1 MVEYTAPVFWAFLLL
16 VGAALPILRLRE
28 PGRKLPFR
36 VPFYPLTPLLFCA
49 GCLYM
54 LHASLA
60 YTGSGAL
67 MGLAVVL
74 AGLPLLLF
82 RRRSEAR
89 APQLPESA
97 RPAAAE

>member
-1 MVEYTAPVFWAFLLL
+1 
-16 VGAALPILRLRE
+16 
-28 PGRKLPFR
+28 
-36 VPFYPLTPLLFCA
+36 LLFSA

-67 MGLAVVL
+67 IGLAVVL

-82 RRRSEAR
+82 RRPSDTPS
-89 APQLPESA
+89 PQLPESA